1 MTICK
6 QCGQI
11 DMLDGPKICLECK
24 IKNKKAEEA
33 RKKKGKKDDST
44 NDTRKRFFI
53 WKWYDFIRNA
63 F

>member
-1 MTICK
+1 
-6 QCGQI
+6 
-11 DMLDGPKICLECK
+11 MLDGPKICLECK